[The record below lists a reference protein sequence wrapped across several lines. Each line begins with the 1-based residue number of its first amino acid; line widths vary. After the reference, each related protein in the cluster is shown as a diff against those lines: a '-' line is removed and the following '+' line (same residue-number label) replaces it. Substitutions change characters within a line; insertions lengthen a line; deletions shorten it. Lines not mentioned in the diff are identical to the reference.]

1 VVGKTVDLVES
12 LATNGRAANP
22 MTSTDRTLARV
33 RWHRQ
38 RRAGAARQALPTSLG
53 ASQEAGRFA
62 VGIDE
67 GHQPTP
73 ADQEPGEGGIA
84 RTAGVHSK
92 KITFDLR
99 GLAPG
104 RRGMPPWRRRHVI
117 PNRITRQEH
126 DGVHVYD
133 VDDFFHEVRR
143 YG

>member
-1 VVGKTVDLVES
+1 VGKSVEVVMADL
-12 LATNGRAANP
+12 AGRSTTDGRGAGP
-22 MTSTDRTLARV
+22 MTSTESTFAQVLAEV
-33 RWHRQ
+33 
-38 RRAGAARQALPTSLG
+38 GLPSESMKDICL
-53 ASQEAGRFA
+53 R
-62 VGIDE
+62 
-67 GHQPTP
+67 QPTRSLKG
-73 ADQEPGEGGIA
+73 EPP

-99 GLAPG
+99 GLTPG

>member
-1 VVGKTVDLVES
+1 
-12 LATNGRAANP
+12 
-22 MTSTDRTLARV
+22 M
-33 RWHRQ
+33 
-38 RRAGAARQALPTSLG
+38 
-53 ASQEAGRFA
+53 
-62 VGIDE
+62 
-67 GHQPTP
+67 P

-84 RTAGVHSK
+84 RTAGDHSK

-99 GLAPG
+99 GASPRASGGAPLAP
-104 RRGMPPWRRRHVI
+104 RHVI